1 MVVLTSATAR
11 AEDVPDK
18 RVKSAADYVHTEA
31 WVGAM
36 WFASAARY
44 DLEVRAASG
53 RAGRAVF
60 DGEREGPAA
69 ALGAGLGFRLIPQLT
84 VGARLEFVRALAPLN
99 HEFLNAIGV
108 RIEPLSNATF
118 LSVFADGRG
127 RGPWHGGLAVG
138 YVHIRE
144 QLLSPAMVWRDRGEL
159 GFDFS
164 GGYRYALPR
173 ELSLDVALHW
183 LLASER
189 LLNWEH
195 ADVNESGSVN
205 ALELRTTLAFR

>member
-1 MVVLTSATAR
+1 MGPGCGGMGTAC
-11 AEDVPDK
+11 
-18 RVKSAADYVHTEA
+18 
-31 WVGAM
+31 
-36 WFASAARY
+36 
-44 DLEVRAASG
+44 
-53 RAGRAVF
+53 
-60 DGEREGPAA
+60 
-69 ALGAGLGFRLIPQLT
+69 
-84 VGARLEFVRALAPLN
+84 
-99 HEFLNAIGV
+99 V

-144 QLLSPAMVWRDRGEL
+144 QLLSPALVWRDRGEL

-164 GGYRYALPR
+164 GSYRYALPR